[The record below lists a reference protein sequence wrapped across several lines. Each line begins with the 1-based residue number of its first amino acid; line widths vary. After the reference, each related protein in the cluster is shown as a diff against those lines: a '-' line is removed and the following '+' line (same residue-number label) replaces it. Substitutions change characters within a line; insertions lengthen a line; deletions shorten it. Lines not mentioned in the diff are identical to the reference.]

1 MKIVHFVL
9 SDSFAGIEQ
18 HVDEVL
24 TNFSSHK
31 LILICN
37 ESIASYFDKSINIY
51 KVKNFGRRSFFGKYK
66 LKKLIKDIDPDIIH
80 THGSKTSSIISSIK
94 TKNYKHV
101 ATIHGVKKNKKI
113 YEKADLIIGVSDKA
127 LEGIN
132 HETICINNWWH
143 PKLKKIQNK
152 NNKYALA
159 VGRLEK
165 VKGFDLL
172 IASWKNICANLV
184 IIGSGKERNKLNE
197 LIEQNNLSEK
207 VKIIDAVKKEEL
219 LNYYQDASVLIIS
232 SRDEGGPRV
241 ALEALYLEIPV
252 ISTDVGHMS
261 QILPKELLAEKNN
274 QSALQDMLEKYV
286 DNIHLYNQKAIFN
299 FVETEFSIEEKMQE
313 LNDAYSLLASKS

>member
-172 IASWKNICANLV
+172 IASWKNICTNLV

-207 VKIIDAVKKEEL
+207 VKIIDAAKKEEL

-313 LNDAYSLLASKS
+313 LNDAYNLLASKS

>member
-172 IASWKNICANLV
+172 IASWKNICTNLV

-241 ALEALYLEIPV
+241 ALEALYLEIPL

-299 FVETEFSIEEKMQE
+299 FVEKEFSIEEKMQE
-313 LNDAYSLLASKS
+313 LNDAYSLLANKS